1 MVPVSFLHADSQPQL
16 LVGEATFICV
26 PIIRLPSD
34 SLGRSRRPLL
44 NTTGLM
50 HPSTPM
56 PFGPQRPG
64 LHQPLQGLPL
74 LPPLTNR
81 PPPLRTSS
89 SPQSMLLNVKLQSTS
104 TSPGAL
110 TPPIT
115 PVRADCRRAFASA
128 DIIEAAGQRE
138 IEQGVEDLTMEEKR
152 PQQTWEET
160 VPLAYPGS
168 YQLLGTEYVYG
179 RGVWSAVYQARGSE
193 DPPMPDLGLPTP
205 PTSPSSSKH
214 KPQLLAIKAPTRRDA
229 NKILTNE
236 ARILTYLHHTS
247 TTAEYIINFHG
258 FDSARH
264 SLVLD
269 AIPQTLDTYVKA
281 AAHNARVHFSTQTMF
296 DPVIGRAQWVHL
308 AERLID
314 GLAFLHDVKGVV
326 HGDIKPANILLRSD
340 PCDPNGSDLL
350 QPLYCDFSSSRVVA
364 ASTADIIEEVSA
376 VTTDF
381 TSPELLSSFHQRSNT
396 RAVVTF
402 ASDVFA
408 LGVTLLTAAI
418 GETPYAGARM
428 EIMKVGMAREGMPLQ
443 FARRGEQASRVMKGG
458 VVERVLV
465 GAVEKDPERRIKVA
479 EWKAELGTCIEDWK
493 ETEGPKL

>member
-1 MVPVSFLHADSQPQL
+1 MA
-16 LVGEATFICV
+16 
-26 PIIRLPSD
+26 
-34 SLGRSRRPLL
+34 
-44 NTTGLM
+44 
-50 HPSTPM
+50 
-56 PFGPQRPG
+56 
-64 LHQPLQGLPL
+64 
-74 LPPLTNR
+74 
-81 PPPLRTSS
+81 
-89 SPQSMLLNVKLQSTS
+89 
-104 TSPGAL
+104 
-110 TPPIT
+110 
-115 PVRADCRRAFASA
+115 
-128 DIIEAAGQRE
+128 
-138 IEQGVEDLTMEEKR
+138 EKR

-160 VPLAYPGS
+160 VPRAFPGS

-179 RGVWSAVYQARGSE
+179 RGVWSAVYQAHGS
-193 DPPMPDLGLPTP
+193 DHPPMPDLGLPTP
-205 PTSPSSSKH
+205 PTSPSNKL

-236 ARILTYLHHTS
+236 ARILTYLHHTA
-247 TTAEYIINFHG
+247 TTAQHIINFHG

-281 AAHNARVHFSTQTMF
+281 AANDARANFSTQTMF
-296 DPVIGRAQWVHL
+296 DPVIGRAQWAHL

-340 PCDPNGSDLL
+340 PCDTNGSDLL
-350 QPLYCDFSSSRVVA
+350 QPLYCDFSSSRVLTTNA
-364 ASTADIIEEVSA
+364 ADIIEEVSA

-381 TSPELLSSFHQRSNT
+381 TAPELLSSFHQRNNT

-408 LGVTLLTAAI
+408 LGVTLLTAAT

-428 EIMKVGMAREGMPLQ
+428 EIMKVGMAKEGRPLQ
-443 FARRGEQASRVMKGG
+443 FARGGEQASRVMKGG
-458 VVERVLV
+458 VAEKVVV